1 MSLHLAWRLSAQLFS
16 QLNCAPE
23 LRLLR
28 EPYKRSNNLTVID
41 CMFTDDVTNNTHAV
55 LHCDCVQG
63 PFWNAT
69 TLVFLVAITTN
80 LSSWLAFD
88 GDQW

>member
-1 MSLHLAWRLSAQLFS
+1 
-16 QLNCAPE
+16 
-23 LRLLR
+23 
-28 EPYKRSNNLTVID
+28 
-41 CMFTDDVTNNTHAV
+41 MFTDDVTNNMHAV